1 MQTCYCQLHILFA
14 EILDRARERG
24 GGGWGE
30 GAGGGV
36 PRQRPG
42 QSAEE
47 GYHNTRVAAAI
58 LR

>member
-1 MQTCYCQLHILFA
+1 MQSSYCQLHILFA

-24 GGGWGE
+24 GGGRGE

-47 GYHNTRVAAAI
+47 GYHDARAAAI